1 MGSRAVGFA
10 VVMGGYLAAT
20 TAEALLAAAFPQIA
34 RELDL
39 GPGFAGLAF
48 GVLAAS
54 IALGSLVGGFALA
67 RFGTRAGLVP
77 GVGLAAVGAAL
88 SAAAGGAA
96 SLLAAQVVVGLGAG
110 VFFASGL
117 RSAAVFAGYRRRG
130 RAMGFYGVAF
140 SGGLALAGALAALGE
155 VWGWRGSFVAAAT
168 LGALAAAALAPVSVP
183 VEPGT
188 TRPALPRGLLV
199 AFGVPV
205 AVGGIATASQYGT
218 IAFLTLYAVD
228 RWDVSPATAALLL
241 TAGRLLAVPGKLVT
255 GNASD
260 NAGALR
266 TARVLGVTLALLGAC
281 WTLLPGP
288 ALAAWAAV
296 LFIACISGL
305 GPLANVLALERLEHR
320 PEFLGALRAAQVGI
334 AALAAALLGL
344 CAELF
349 GLHVTLV
356 VAAITLPAS
365 ILLLPGAERR
375 AQSRTAL
382 S

>member
-1 MGSRAVGFA
+1 
-10 VVMGGYLAAT
+10 
-20 TAEALLAAAFPQIA
+20 
-34 RELDL
+34 
-39 GPGFAGLAF
+39 
-48 GVLAAS
+48 
-54 IALGSLVGGFALA
+54 
-67 RFGTRAGLVP
+67 
-77 GVGLAAVGAAL
+77 
-88 SAAAGGAA
+88 
-96 SLLAAQVVVGLGAG
+96 
-110 VFFASGL
+110 
-117 RSAAVFAGYRRRG
+117 
-130 RAMGFYGVAF
+130 
-140 SGGLALAGALAALGE
+140 
-155 VWGWRGSFVAAAT
+155 
-168 LGALAAAALAPVSVP
+168 VS
-183 VEPGT
+183 
-188 TRPALPRGLLV
+188 
-199 AFGVPV
+199 
-205 AVGGIATASQYGT
+205 
-218 IAFLTLYAVD
+218 
-228 RWDVSPATAALLL
+228 
-241 TAGRLLAVPGKLVT
+241 

-266 TARVLGVTLALLGAC
+266 TARVLGVTLAVLGAC

-320 PEFLGALRAAQVGI
+320 PEFLGAFRAAQVGI

-356 VAAITLPAS
+356 VAAIALPAS